1 MKRVS
6 RLNENDLKRIVKRV
20 IIEEDEP
27 SVTGLDRKDQV
38 IRNSFIRGLESLLL
52 QIKRNEPK
60 YGSFTQTEK
69 FEKQFSRFRDD
80 LEDLLNQTESMF

>member
-20 IIEEDEP
+20 IIEQDEP
-27 SVTGLDRKDQV
+27 SITGLDRKDQV
-38 IRNSFIRGLESLLL
+38 IRNSFIRGLESLVS

-60 YGSFTQTEK
+60 YGSFTQTDN

-80 LEDLLNQTESMF
+80 IESLLNQTESMF